1 MLRIK
6 MIPGL
11 LATIVLLCI
20 SAAQLAAQGV
30 SSTENSG
37 LDKYQGASRGD
48 DFSFVGVRAAEFLT
62 IPVGPRGVA
71 MGSAYNAVADDIS
84 AIWWNP
90 AGLTSVEKSTL
101 FFQTVD
107 YTMDLNY
114 HYLAGITP
122 LMDGQLIVGGFMG
135 FLNIPQMEVT
145 TINHPNGTGEFFDAY
160 DLQVG
165 GTVAYAMSDRFSAGA
180 NFKYVHQ
187 DVWDIT
193 ASAFALDIG
202 TLYST
207 ELLNRSIR
215 FAFTIQNL
223 GTNMTMGGAR
233 LMVPIPAEG
242 TGGQYDVPDHTYN
255 ENEDA
260 KARKTRSV
268 REGIRRT
275 HTYRLPTNVKIG
287 VSYIPYSSG
296 NASWLIS
303 AELWRP
309 SYIPT
314 SYALGSELNLNL
326 NTLYTASLRL
336 GWQIQTDEYN
346 NDLDANALTL
356 HGDDPTMRGFSLG
369 GGIHRMFGDKDIRFD
384 YAYRNKGRLSADNFF
399 SVTFGF

>member
-1 MLRIK
+1 MLVT
-6 MIPGL
+6 L
-11 LATIVLLCI
+11 VLVCL
-20 SAAQLAAQGV
+20 SAATLSAQGV
-30 SSTENSG
+30 SSTENTG
-37 LDKYQGASRGD
+37 LDKFPGAGIEE
-48 DFSFVGVRAAEFLT
+48 DFSFTGVRAAEFLT

-71 MGSAYNAVADDIS
+71 LGSAYNAVADDIS

-90 AGLTSVEKSTL
+90 AGLTSVGKSTF

-114 HYLAGITP
+114 HYMAGVTP
-122 LMDGQLIVGGFMG
+122 LMDGQLVVGGFMG

-145 TINHPNGTGEFFDAY
+145 TIYNPNGTGEFFDAY

-187 DVWDIT
+187 DVWDIS

-207 ELLNRSIR
+207 ELLNRTIR

-223 GTNMTMGGAR
+223 GTNMTMGGSR

-242 TGGQYDVPDHTYN
+242 TGGQYDVPDHSYN
-255 ENEDA
+255 WNED
-260 KARKTRSV
+260 KRARKTRSV

-275 HTYRLPTNVKIG
+275 HTYRLPTNVKLGIC
-287 VSYIPYSSG
+287 YAPYSTE
-296 NASWLIS
+296 NTSWLVS

-309 SYIPT
+309 NYIPT
-314 SYALGSELNLNL
+314 AYALGSELNLNL

-336 GWQIQTDEYN
+336 GWQVQADEFTDAQDYSGY
-346 NDLDANALTL
+346 AYQ
-356 HGDDPTMRGFSLG
+356 GDDPTWRGFSFG